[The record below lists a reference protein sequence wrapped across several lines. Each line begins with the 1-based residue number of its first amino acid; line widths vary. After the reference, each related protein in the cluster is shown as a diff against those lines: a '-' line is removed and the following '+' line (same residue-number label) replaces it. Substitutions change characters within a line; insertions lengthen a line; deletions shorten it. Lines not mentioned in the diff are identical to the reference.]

1 MTTPA
6 IRPATE
12 SDVPAVVGLEA
23 QLFGADAWTEASVRS
38 ELTGP
43 SRQALV
49 AVAAGSVIGYAVTML
64 AGDLADLQ
72 RIAVHPDA
80 PAVGRGRAA
89 AGRGSRPAVR
99 AGGADRML
107 LEVSAA
113 NAPALAFYEA
123 HGFTRIDV
131 RRRYYRDGTDALVL
145 SRPLLEVAS

>member
-23 QLFGADAWTEASVRS
+23 QLFGADAWTEGSVRS
-38 ELTGP
+38 ELTGQ
-43 SRQALV
+43 SRQAVV

-64 AGDLADLQ
+64 AGEIADLQ
-72 RIAVHPDA
+72 RIAVHPEHQRSGVA
-80 PAVGRGRAA
+80 GLLLARVAA
-89 AGRGSRPAVR
+89 AVR

-123 HGFTRIDV
+123 QGFTRIDV

>member
-1 MTTPA
+1 M
-6 IRPATE
+6 
-12 SDVPAVVGLEA
+12 
-23 QLFGADAWTEASVRS
+23 RS

-43 SRQALV
+43 GRRALV
-49 AVAAGSVIGYAVTML
+49 AVASGAVIGYAVTML

-72 RIAVHPDA
+72 RIAVHPEHQRSGVAGLLLD
-80 PAVGRGRAA
+80 RAA
-89 AGRGSRPAVR
+89 AAVR